1 MNRILENKWKS
12 LVTIAK
18 TANEFSGKTGDSY
31 DGRGYFP
38 NKNMSRAVR
47 KSIDKDAKMQ
57 GKALVEKFKSI
68 YENETDYQNGTRYM
82 DVPKKMIKHKFDD
95 KVGRASSKHFINTEN
110 KMKYIFGE
118 SKMKKSEFNNL
129 VRSIISE
136 VIDVLEGKGAV
147 AGERG
152 TPTPTQAISKGGFS
166 LKDFSAVLG
175 GVGGISGKTS
185 RAKLSFLPVK
195 GGLGNEKRVQ
205 VRLFKL
211 SLFKL
216 GKSIDRWRTDVL
228 SGVSSEIRQKKDYH
242 RPGTKTKSTTSDIDS
257 LASIRNTDDTFRKTG
272 GGAKRGGRESFKVS
286 AKYISQKNEALK
298 NYNSVLDS
306 EINRL
311 QELQTETDAGDKNY
325 IALGNLIEDLGLKQ
339 DEYALRWDYATAAY
353 NNDSATMATVR
364 SNIEAKKDVILKR
377 LKNVVSKDDDKGD
390 KAPGGWQEQGTYKW
404 GDKVTGSDGK
414 VYTATDD
421 GKLAEKDL
429 GQEDPVRDVPVW
441 VVAT

>member
-147 AGERG
+147 AGFTGASRSA
-152 TPTPTQAISKGGFS
+152 TPTQAISKGGFS

-216 GKSIDRWRTDVL
+216 GKSIDTWRTDVL

-242 RPGTKTKSTTSDIDS
+242 RAGTKTKSTTSDIDS
-257 LASIRNTDDTFRKTG
+257 LASIRNTDEDRK
-272 GGAKRGGRESFKVS
+272 
-286 AKYISQKNEALK
+286 
-298 NYNSVLDS
+298 SV
-306 EINRL
+306 
-311 QELQTETDAGDKNY
+311 G
-325 IALGNLIEDLGLKQ
+325 
-339 DEYALRWDYATAAY
+339 
-353 NNDSATMATVR
+353 
-364 SNIEAKKDVILKR
+364 
-377 LKNVVSKDDDKGD
+377 
-390 KAPGGWQEQGTYKW
+390 
-404 GDKVTGSDGK
+404 
-414 VYTATDD
+414 
-421 GKLAEKDL
+421 
-429 GQEDPVRDVPVW
+429 
-441 VVAT
+441 